1 MWDMESDLP
10 GRLLAEARR
19 HAPTQIERSRLMPL
33 REALLTF
40 RAKHTSYEKI
50 AAILKGHGI
59 TIQASTVGY
68 FCRRYCPVADV
79 ERIRRDLIAAA
90 TGTPDTTRRAIAT
103 APTTNNGSGKRRN
116 ARIARDDL

>member
-1 MWDMESDLP
+1 MEPDFP
-10 GRLLAEARR
+10 ARLLAEAHR

-40 RAKHTSYEKI
+40 RAKRTSYEKI
-50 AAILKGHGI
+50 AAILKGHGV

-79 ERIRRDLIAAA
+79 ERIRRNLIAAA
-90 TGTPDTTRRAIAT
+90 TGLPDTTARAVA
-103 APTTNNGSGKRRN
+103 AAATTNDSPGKRRS